1 MEIPLNPPFSKGEMS
16 STLFNEG
23 IMFPPLEKG
32 GRGDLNGDFR
42 MNIVA
47 DDTLQIVTFMVGN
60 EQCGIHI
67 MKVQEIIRVIGAV
80 RVPKAPAYVGGV
92 INLRGK
98 IVPVIDLR
106 NRMGK
111 SVTEYTDSSRIIVV
125 DSGSRLA
132 GLVVDAVIDVI
143 NLNHN
148 EIEPCPAIDEN
159 TKSKYIKGIG
169 KKDERLITILNL
181 EDLLILS

>member
-1 MEIPLNPPFSKGEMS
+1 MK
-16 STLFNEG
+16 
-23 IMFPPLEKG
+23 
-32 GRGDLNGDFR
+32 
-42 MNIVA
+42 MNAVTE
-47 DDTLQIVTFMVGN
+47 DTLQIVTFMVAH

-80 RVPKAPAYVGGV
+80 KVPKSPAYVGGV

-111 SVTEYTDSSRIIVV
+111 DVSEYTESSRIIVV
-125 DSGSRLA
+125 DTGSRLA

-143 NLNHN
+143 NLNGN
-148 EIEPCPAIDEN
+148 ELEPCPAIDEN
-159 TKSKYIKGIG
+159 TRSKYIMGIG
-169 KKDERLITILNL
+169 KKDDRLITVLNL
-181 EDLLILS
+181 EDLLLVSR

>member
-1 MEIPLNPPFSKGEMS
+1 M
-16 STLFNEG
+16 
-23 IMFPPLEKG
+23 
-32 GRGDLNGDFR
+32 
-42 MNIVA
+42 VA

-80 RVPKAPAYVGGV
+80 RVPKAPVYVGGV

-106 NRMGK
+106 KRMGK
-111 SVTEYTDSSRIIVV
+111 SVTANTDSSRIIVV

-132 GLVVDAVIDVI
+132 GLVVDSVIDVI
-143 NLNHN
+143 NLNGN
-148 EIEPCPAIDEN
+148 ELEPCPSIDEN
-159 TKSKYIKGIG
+159 SRSKYITGIG
-169 KKDERLITILNL
+169 KKGERLITVLNL
-181 EDLLILS
+181 DDLLNVNQ

>member
-1 MEIPLNPPFSKGEMS
+1 MEEQ
-16 STLFNEG
+16 
-23 IMFPPLEKG
+23 
-32 GRGDLNGDFR
+32 
-42 MNIVA
+42 A
-47 DDTLQIVTFMVGN
+47 LQIVTFMVGN
-60 EQCGIHI
+60 EQFGIHI

-80 RVPKAPAYVGGV
+80 RVPKSPAYVGGV

-111 SVTEYTDSSRIIVV
+111 NITEYTDTSRIIVV

-143 NLNHN
+143 NLSSD
-148 EIEPCPAIDEN
+148 EIEPCPAIDD
-159 TKSKYIKGIG
+159 KCSSKYIKGIG
-169 KKDERLITILNL
+169 KKDERLITLLNL
-181 EDLLILS
+181 EDLLIVSQ

>member
-1 MEIPLNPPFSKGEMS
+1 MKSFTIEEQ
-16 STLFNEG
+16 
-23 IMFPPLEKG
+23 
-32 GRGDLNGDFR
+32 
-42 MNIVA
+42 V
-47 DDTLQIVTFMVGN
+47 LQLVTFMVGN

-80 RVPKAPAYVGGV
+80 KVPKAPAYVGGV

-111 SVTEYTDSSRIIVV
+111 SVTEYTDSSRIIIV

-132 GLVVDAVIDVI
+132 GLVVDVVVDVT

-148 EIEPCPAIDEN
+148 ELEPCPAIDEN
-159 TKSKYIKGIG
+159 TRSKYIMGIG
-169 KKDERLITILNL
+169 KKDDRLITVLNL
-181 EDLLILS
+181 EDLLIVSQS